1 METLNILHFVKVLEQ
16 GGIEAFIF
24 NNLRRISDNGYDVS
38 FHFDFILAENSDRA
52 HENEI
57 REYKCEKFFFPIHME
72 NRFMNYWS
80 RFQAVYAVLKS
91 RRYPVIHFESV
102 FPYNIMD
109 TAPVLAAW
117 MAGTPVRILH
127 SHNPGPAIPASG
139 LRLLKECLC
148 RRINVSLCTDY
159 AAPSEVAA
167 LYGFG
172 YRIVRQNKY
181 RTILNGIALERFRYD
196 GQLRASMKEKLGRK
210 NSRIIGTVGRLD
222 KVKKHRLLL
231 DIFHALWKSDRNLAL
246 MIVGDDVPK
255 QPTLYQELVGHA
267 EKLGIRD
274 SVDFIKGVTDVRP
287 YLCCMDLFVV
297 TSDLE
302 ALCIAAIE
310 AQANGLRVVARRE
323 SVPQDAEMGEFF
335 LWVEKTGGIPEWCQ
349 AVSEGL
355 RLGRVDA
362 DLNTGNFPRYDIRNT
377 AKQLADFYL
386 QACQRR
392 GCD

>member
-1 METLNILHFVKVLEQ
+1 MF
-16 GGIEAFIF
+16 
-24 NNLRRISDNGYDVS
+24 R
-38 FHFDFILAENSDRA
+38 FDFMLVENGDHA
-52 HENEI
+52 YETEI
-57 REYKCEKFFFPIHME
+57 REYGCEKFFFSVSGG
-72 NRFMNYWS
+72 NRFVNYWN
-80 RFQAVYAVLKS
+80 RFKALYAVLKA

-102 FPYNIMD
+102 FPSNIMD
-109 TAPVLAAW
+109 TAPILAAW
-117 MAGTPVRILH
+117 MAGTPVRVLH
-127 SHNPGPAIPASG
+127 SHSAGSSASKSG
-139 LRLLKECLC
+139 FRRVIESLC
-148 RRINVSLCTDY
+148 RRINVGLCTDY
-159 AAPSEVAA
+159 AAPSEAAA

-172 YRIVRQNKY
+172 PRIVRQKKY
-181 RTILNGIALERFRYD
+181 RTIPNGIDLERFRYD

-222 KVKKHRLLL
+222 KVKNHRLLL
-231 DIFHALWKSDRNLAL
+231 DIFHALHEREHNLAL
-246 MIVGDDVPK
+246 MIVGGEVANSPN
-255 QPTLYQELVGHA
+255 QYEELVGHA
-267 EKLGIRD
+267 EELGIRD

-287 YLCCMDLFVV
+287 YLCSMDLFLV
-297 TSDLE
+297 TSDME

>member
-1 METLNILHFVKVLEQ
+1 METLDILHYVRVLDQ

-24 NNLRRISDNGYDVS
+24 NNLRLINDNGHDIS
-38 FHFDFILAENSDRA
+38 FHFDFILAKNSDRA

-57 REYKCEKFFFPIHME
+57 REYGCKKFFFPAPTG
-72 NRFMNYWS
+72 NKFMDYWNAF
-80 RFQAVYAVLKS
+80 RTVYAVLKE
-91 RRYPVIHFESV
+91 RQYRVIHFECVTPSMKETL
-102 FPYNIMD
+102 PMI
-109 TAPVLAAW
+109 AAW

-127 SHNPGPAIPASG
+127 SHFAGNVIRKNVFRRMMEN
-139 LRLLKECLC
+139 LY
-148 RRINVSLCTDY
+148 RRINISLCTDY
-159 AAPSEVAA
+159 VAPSEAAA
-167 LYGFG
+167 LYRFG
-172 YRIVRQNKY
+172 HRIVRQNKY
-181 RTILNGIALERFRYD
+181 RTIPNGIDLERFRHD
-196 GQLRASMKEKLGRK
+196 GQLRVSMKEKLGRK

-222 KVKKHRLLL
+222 KVKNHRLLL
-231 DIFHALWKSDRNLAL
+231 DIFHALHEREHNLAL
-246 MIVGDDVPK
+246 MIVGGEVANSPN
-255 QPTLYQELVGHA
+255 QYEELVGHA
-267 EKLGIRD
+267 EELGIRD

-287 YLCCMDLFVV
+287 YLCSMDLFLV
-297 TSDLE
+297 TSDME